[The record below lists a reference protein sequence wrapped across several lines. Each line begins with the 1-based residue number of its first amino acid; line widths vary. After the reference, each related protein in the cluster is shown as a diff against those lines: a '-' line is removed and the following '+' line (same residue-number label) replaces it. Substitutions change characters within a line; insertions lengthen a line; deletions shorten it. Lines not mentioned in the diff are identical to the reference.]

1 MSLVEHMVNCGIM
14 FAFVRFRNN
23 KMDDDNNNKKS
34 THVMCLR
41 GLIEKATIVQGR
53 LDCLGRDMSLQASQ
67 ASERTAGL
75 GGTGSVL
82 ECLSF
87 VMQKSSP

>member
-41 GLIEKATIVQGR
+41 ADREGYNCSG
-53 LDCLGRDMSLQASQ
+53 S
-67 ASERTAGL
+67 AGL
-75 GGTGSVL
+75 SW
-82 ECLSF
+82 
-87 VMQKSSP
+87 